1 MPRLTSMTELLNV
14 PGKDRDEKSGKYTTS
29 YSDDDFLEA
38 IQQRGGM
45 AGTSEI
51 AEEVGCTHRTAYTRL
66 NLLDEEGKINRRKV
80 GNSLVWIPA
89 E

>member
-1 MPRLTSMTELLNV
+1 
-14 PGKDRDEKSGKYTTS
+14 
-29 YSDDDFLEA
+29 
-38 IQQRGGM
+38 M

-66 NLLDEEGKINRRKV
+66 NSLDEKGKVNYRKV